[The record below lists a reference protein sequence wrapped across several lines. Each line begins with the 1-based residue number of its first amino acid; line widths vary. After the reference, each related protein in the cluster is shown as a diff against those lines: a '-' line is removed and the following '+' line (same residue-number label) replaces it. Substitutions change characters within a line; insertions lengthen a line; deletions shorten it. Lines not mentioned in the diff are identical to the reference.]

1 MPRRTARDA
10 HASPLFSFYP
20 ACHGRVREK
29 EMNFYSNNLSMVGTQ
44 SALLAGFAFAILSQ
58 KDFTFP
64 PGGFFPAD
72 WRSTLGMRTIT
83 FPNEYDWTEEQVIDG
98 VRGWTWDVAFT
109 QICQF
114 FHLLLTTIGMSIQLW
129 TLYTCVLTNILGL
142 SLALRGPEG
151 SVDRAVRHMAEQ
163 NQLVMNRFGYG
174 VLIFFISIMLFS
186 LMEYE
191 CYVSIPV
198 CICVSIVFKKMIGNI
213 RSLVNVFWLDHD
225 TVVTGQFRSGDKR
238 REARAAYKIR
248 AQANARLRGEVVDE
262 TDKGWR
268 QVGCM
273 LTGRYENRM
282 SAAGTRDSLPAP
294 TVRDRADAL
303 KHLFSGRRGDAMR
316 GANRRAGLREWAK
329 HGQRAYR
336 RGQQDIED
344 VQAPSAVVN
353 KLITRTQDPA
363 AIALAQSSDASLGN
377 ADDLGSVAGESTP
390 NSMRS
395 FRWED
400 ETTPEG
406 QRGCAASVMQAAVR
420 AKSARKFS
428 AAQSCMRLLQ
438 AESAL
443 GTRLDDESLVSPT
456 ASPRCVSCAGTPRGT
471 GNSYGRGAGVGL
483 GRDSEEASFTEAS
496 VARRQQANDS
506 SMNSMPL
513 FERLMG
519 RFATPSENEQA
530 AAVQLQS
537 RVRGSLARQ
546 RSRELR
552 LSTVTGVFSEQVTDP
567 AYEYGSSRS
576 SPSAKAR
583 AERALRA
590 TARCVGQSPSHAS
603 AASDGS
609 DGSVTGQ
616 AAAAGRQAAAD
627 CLFVL
632 SGILESLDLPCDPR
646 RGPPQS
652 APDVQSQGDA
662 DTSPQRLPRS
672 GWPLS
677 PGVPTPPYVGGTQ
690 NETSPGA
697 RTDRRSCGSV
707 SWNLGGEQS
716 PSSQNSGRGAMLGG
730 RRINCGE
737 PGSRDGWRRNGSDV
751 SEPDPSFS
759 AMSSVDERSQSSEPQ
774 GPASGRA
781 GLGEITIDIPRLGLP
796 QVAEHTCSG
805 RGESSEHLPKKH
817 WWRK

>member
-1 MPRRTARDA
+1 
-10 HASPLFSFYP
+10 
-20 ACHGRVREK
+20 
-29 EMNFYSNNLSMVGTQ
+29 MNFYSNNLSMVGTQ

-72 WRSTLGMRTIT
+72 WRSALGMREIT
-83 FPNEYDWTEEQVIDG
+83 FPNEYDWTEEQVNNG

-191 CYVSIPV
+191 VYVSIPV
-198 CICVSIVFKKMIGNI
+198 CICVSLVFRKMIGNI

-238 REARAAYKIR
+238 REARAAAKIR

-273 LTGRYENRM
+273 LTGRYEGRIGG
-282 SAAGTRDSLPAP
+282 ARDSLPAP

-303 KHLFSGRRGDAMR
+303 KHLFSGRRDALR

-344 VQAPSAVVN
+344 IQAPSAVVN
-353 KLITRTQDPA
+353 KLITRTQDPS
-363 AIALAQSSDASLGN
+363 AIGLAHCGPSDASLGSLN
-377 ADDLGSVAGESTP
+377 NTNQTDLSSVGGESTP

-395 FRWED
+395 FRWET
-400 ETTPEG
+400 ESTPEA

-443 GTRLDDESLVSPT
+443 GTRLDDESMTSPAT
-456 ASPRCVSCAGTPRGT
+456 TPRCASCAPTPRGSGGSYASA
-471 GNSYGRGAGVGL
+471 GNGYGRGAGYGL
-483 GRDSEEASFTEAS
+483 DRSSEDSSFNETS
-496 VARRQQANDS
+496 VMRRQQAIDS
-506 SMNSMPL
+506 TMNTMPL
-513 FERLMG
+513 FERLMA

-552 LSTVTGVFSEQVTDP
+552 LSTVTGVYSEQVTDP
-567 AYEYGSSRS
+567 AYAYAS
-576 SPSAKAR
+576 SPASRAR

-590 TARCVGQSPSHAS
+590 TARCAGQSPSHAS
-603 AASDGS
+603 SDGT
-609 DGSVTGQ
+609 DGSVTQQ

-632 SGILESLDLPCDPR
+632 SGIFESLDLPCDPR
-646 RGPPQS
+646 RGPQQS
-652 APDVQSQGDA
+652 APHAHSQGDEDA
-662 DTSPQRLPRS
+662 SPHRSLRGGPRS
-672 GWPLS
+672 GP
-677 PGVPTPPYVGGTQ
+677 PGASTASSVGFASSVGSTQ
-690 NETSPGA
+690 NESSLGA
-697 RTDRRSCGSV
+697 RDRRSCSSV
-707 SWNLGGEQS
+707 SWNLGEQS
-716 PSSQNSGRGAMLGG
+716 PSAPDSGRGAGALMLGG
-730 RRINCGE
+730 RRLNCGE
-737 PGSRDGWRRNGSDV
+737 PSSRDGWRRNGW
-751 SEPDPSFS
+751 E
-759 AMSSVDERSQSSEPQ
+759 SSELEPSLASSSPR
-774 GPASGRA
+774 GPASERA
-781 GLGEITIDIPRLGLP
+781 GLSEITIDIPRLGLP
-796 QVAEHTCSG
+796 QVAETTTSG